1 MIVLFKHFSPGLF
14 KFLSKNVFAK
24 NRENWFFGKSSNSDI
39 LATKLQQYGY
49 QKIEYSKTNSTIN
62 KHHESTHAFLENPRF
77 TYLQDMK
84 FEISSNT
91 AKIIAVHTVW
101 LIFYDSYFMTH
112 ILWLIFMT
120 HLLWLI
126 FYYSFLRDSII
137 LNKL

>member
-1 MIVLFKHFSPGLF
+1 MIVLFKHFSWNVF
-14 KFLSKNVFAK
+14 KILTKNVFAN

-49 QKIEYSKTNSTIN
+49 QKKEYFKTNSTNN
-62 KHHESTHAFLENPRF
+62 KHHESTHAFLENHRF

-91 AKIIAVHTVW
+91 AKIIAVW
-101 LIFYDSYFMTH
+101 LIYHDSYFMTH
-112 ILWLIFMT
+112 NLWLIFMT

>member
-1 MIVLFKHFSPGLF
+1 MIVLFKLFGLGLF
-14 KFLSKNVFAK
+14 KILTKNVFAN
-24 NRENWFFGKSSNSDI
+24 NRENWFFRKSSNSDI

-49 QKIEYSKTNSTIN
+49 QKKVYLKTNSTHN
-62 KHHESTHAFLENPRF
+62 KNHESTYAFLENHRF
-77 TYLQDMK
+77 TNLQGMK

-91 AKIIAVHTVW
+91 AKIIVIW

>member
-24 NRENWFFGKSSNSDI
+24 NRENWFFGKSSNLDI
-39 LATKLQQYGY
+39 LATNLQQYGY

-62 KHHESTHAFLENPRF
+62 KHHESTHAFLKNLRF

-91 AKIIAVHTVW
+91 AKIIAVW
-101 LIFYDSYFMTH
+101 LIFHDSYFMTH

>member
-1 MIVLFKHFSPGLF
+1 MIELFKLFGLGLF
-14 KFLSKNVFAK
+14 KILTKNVFAN
-24 NRENWFFGKSSNSDI
+24 NRENWFFEKSSNSDI
-39 LATKLQQYGY
+39 SATKLQQYGY
-49 QKIEYSKTNSTIN
+49 QKKEYFKTNSTHIKN
-62 KHHESTHAFLENPRF
+62 DESTYAFLENQRF
-77 TYLQDMK
+77 TYLQGMK

-91 AKIIAVHTVW
+91 AKIIVIW